1 MATLQALQR
10 QAKKLG
16 IPAKTIRSASSADE
30 LQALIAS
37 NGTAEKPVAR
47 KAVKKASAVK
57 KSVAKKATVKKS
69 AKKAPAAKSAK
80 GKAKRPSTNGDVGR
94 ALIGS
99 VDFNKEG
106 DWNPRSGSAPDRII
120 KALKKSKGN
129 RNRAFEILS
138 PDIWDFM
145 GKVKRNGERR
155 TKAEASA
162 MLKYRIARTLWDFC
176 LKTNQHAVAT
186 NRIEY
191 GTGPNATTPKKR
203 GRPAKKAQTAPKRRG
218 RPPGSKN
225 KVTRQNAKAT
235 AKAAKS
241 TTGKRRGRPPG
252 SKNKK

>member
-1 MATLQALQR
+1 MATLQALKR
-10 QAKKLG
+10 QAKKAG
-16 IPAKTIRSASSADE
+16 IPAAQIRRASSADE
-30 LQALIAS
+30 LQELIAS
-37 NGTAEKPVAR
+37 NGEPV
-47 KAVKKASAVK
+47 KAAAKKAIKKSSAVK
-57 KSVAKKATVKKS
+57 KSVVKKATAKKS
-69 AKKAPAAKSAK
+69 AKKAPAAKSTK

-94 ALIGS
+94 ALIGK
-99 VDFNKEG
+99 VDFDKTGE
-106 DWNPRSGSAPDRII
+106 WNPRSGSAPDRII

-129 RNRAFEILS
+129 RDRAFTLLS

-155 TKAEASA
+155 TKAEANA

-225 KVTRQNAKAT
+225 KAT
-235 AKAAKS
+235 AKS

-252 SKNKK
+252 SKKKS